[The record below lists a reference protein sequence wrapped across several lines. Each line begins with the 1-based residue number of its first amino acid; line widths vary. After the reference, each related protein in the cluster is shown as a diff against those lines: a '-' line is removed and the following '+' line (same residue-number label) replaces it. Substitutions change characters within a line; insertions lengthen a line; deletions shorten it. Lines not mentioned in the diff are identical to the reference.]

1 MKTRWWV
8 MGFAMAA
15 VPAFAWAQSA
25 GRLTRVAPEAKT
37 DQDASD
43 FDRAEWKKKI
53 SARDLSQREEAF
65 DRLAE
70 IARKDPAARE
80 ALESWSEEEGSEL
93 AWTSRLILREA
104 SRGSRHGMGAFGHGF
119 DFDGFARRFDDLD
132 SMFGDLR
139 TEWDSLLDD
148 LPHPS
153 GNGQMF
159 QFDGS
164 KSMTLQSG
172 PDGVTVKITEDVDG
186 KETTREYQ
194 AKTMEELLEA
204 NPELRS
210 SLGGSGT
217 HVWSFPRGQGFPWR
231 TPSGLGGHGGSG
243 VHVMPPTT
251 PRSGELFQAKPGEI
265 PTDRLGIY
273 CDELE
278 EGEGLSVLR
287 TEPGSIAS
295 VLGLREGDVVVE
307 MNGTAIKLREDVQKV
322 LTDREEGA
330 ELSVVVVG
338 SEGRRTLTWKPSAK
352 KNEKAEPRSG
362 SRKL

>member
-8 MGFAMAA
+8 MGFAIAA
-15 VPAFAWAQSA
+15 VPALAWAQSA
-25 GRLTRVAPEAKT
+25 GRLTRVAPEKRT

-53 SARDLSQREEAF
+53 SARDLSQREDAF

-70 IARKDPAARE
+70 LARKDPAARE
-80 ALESWSEEEGSEL
+80 ALESWSEENDSEL

-104 SRGSRHGMGAFGHGF
+104 NRGSAHGMGAFSHGF
-119 DFDGFARRFDDLD
+119 DFDGFAKRFDDLD

-153 GNGQMF
+153 GHGQVF

-172 PDGVTVKITEDVDG
+172 PDGITVKVTEDVDG

-210 SLGGSGT
+210 SIGGAGA
-217 HVWSFPRGQGFPWR
+217 HVWSFPQGQGFQWR
-231 TPSGLGGHGGSG
+231 TPSGSGGQPFDVHGG
-243 VHVMPPTT
+243 
-251 PRSGELFQAKPGEI
+251 ELVKPGELR
-265 PTDRLGIY
+265 TDRLGIY
-273 CDELE
+273 CEELA
-278 EGEGLSVLR
+278 EGEGLRVER

-307 MNGTAIKLREDVQKV
+307 MNGTEIKLREDVQKV

-330 ELSVVVVG
+330 ELRVVVVG